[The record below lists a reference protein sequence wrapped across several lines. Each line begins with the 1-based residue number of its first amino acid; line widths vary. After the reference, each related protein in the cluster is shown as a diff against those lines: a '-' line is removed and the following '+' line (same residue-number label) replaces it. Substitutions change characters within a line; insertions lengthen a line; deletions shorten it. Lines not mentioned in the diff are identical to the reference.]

1 MLRLVDKNNFD
12 DHNRQQDNMMQR
24 KLVGDLTK
32 QQIHMRDKE
41 MGEMRRNEKM
51 ADQQMIEMD
60 NVRAR
65 EMNDKQK
72 MMKE

>member
-1 MLRLVDKNNFD
+1 
-12 DHNRQQDNMMQR
+12 
-24 KLVGDLTK
+24 
-32 QQIHMRDKE
+32 